1 MDDAAHVCVS
11 ISLEASVRV
20 ELGNPVLLAL
30 LHTTSAT
37 QQKFSGAIAVI
48 SMSKITAS
56 NISLEVTQAQ
66 VKQFFS
72 FCGRIEDISL
82 EKGANYQTA
91 VITFE
96 RASAAKTALLLQD
109 AV

>member
-1 MDDAAHVCVS
+1 MV
-11 ISLEASVRV
+11 VRV
-20 ELGNPVLLAL
+20 ELGKTVSFDDARLSKLSKSIRSILA
-30 LHTTSAT
+30 
-37 QQKFSGAIAVI
+37 V

>member
-1 MDDAAHVCVS
+1 
-11 ISLEASVRV
+11 
-20 ELGNPVLLAL
+20 
-30 LHTTSAT
+30 
-37 QQKFSGAIAVI
+37 
-48 SMSKITAS
+48 MSKITAS
-56 NISLEVTQAQ
+56 NISLDVTQAQ

-72 FCGRIEDISL
+72 FCGRIEDITL
-82 EKGANYQTA
+82 EKGANFQTA